1 MQRNWFYHFQSG
13 FELFQYNYS
22 FVLGY
27 LGLCSLIEVLL
38 LSILSCEDALLVGIV
53 STPLAGSLS
62 FSVTASNLVLIKTLG
77 TVSINTIQVPYRQ
90 NLSQYKMVYYIQSR
104 MFVGYSKSN
113 FVHNVPSCADLA
125 LSVSNC
131 CCRSL
136 MVFW

>member
-1 MQRNWFYHFQSG
+1 MQLNWFYHFQSG

-104 MFVGYSKSN
+104 MFVGY
-113 FVHNVPSCADLA
+113 
-125 LSVSNC
+125 
-131 CCRSL
+131 
-136 MVFW
+136 